1 MKYEQFN
8 SKKVLFCRNFLFSL
22 TDVQN
27 DPESYLAGGSNS
39 CVVKGT
45 KCTGMEHLKVIKF
58 MGFSSRRD
66 EISLAKC
73 LIHMIKGKPPKI
85 KTSDGNC
92 LDAMFVE

>member
-1 MKYEQFN
+1 M
-8 SKKVLFCRNFLFSL
+8 
-22 TDVQN
+22 QN

-39 CVVKGT
+39 YVVKGT

-73 LIHMIKGKPPKI
+73 LIHLIKGKPPKI

-92 LDAMFVE
+92 LDAVFVQ